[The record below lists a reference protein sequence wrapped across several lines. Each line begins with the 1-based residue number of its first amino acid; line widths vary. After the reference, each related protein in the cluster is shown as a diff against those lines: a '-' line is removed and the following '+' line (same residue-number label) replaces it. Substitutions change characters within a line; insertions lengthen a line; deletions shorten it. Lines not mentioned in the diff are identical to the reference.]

1 MPSFFQLLAN
11 SGISPLVPPHST
23 AFSSQK
29 SNSTEGGC
37 SDNEEEEK
45 HKLVTE
51 GKHKTWTRR
60 KCIWS
65 LFFIQSGGV
74 ELLLIS
80 HLPMFLLVV
89 QILELWK
96 LKGFVLKIQTKR
108 PPKIVAR
115 LLTFWTIRVIYN
127 IFNSDTRL
135 WNIDHFTILNEYVA
149 AMAILPF
156 VVGSLHNDLKLSI
169 YSNKVLIIGLG
180 GGSLDMFWHKR
191 FPWLNITIFEINPN
205 VVKLTE
211 KWFDAV
217 NDDTRHVFVQDGI
230 LAFNGKLNI
239 KRVRKAVNNND
250 SQLYDA
256 IVIDACDPIKNAS
269 IKYKNK
275 KQQETEFQQQMP
287 CPSSNLISPTFLG
300 LIKRKLTLKGV
311 AIFNLLPLENEEE
324 NVKRFVQRRLAAHF
338 PTCIRYKMAKQSNNI
353 LACLPYSIT
362 QRRKSSKEPT
372 ELTNEMFNF
381 WKIRLATLIREFGFK
396 ELLND
401 STLMNF

>member
-1 MPSFFQLLAN
+1 M
-11 SGISPLVPPHST
+11 GI
-23 AFSSQK
+23 
-29 SNSTEGGC
+29 
-37 SDNEEEEK
+37 
-45 HKLVTE
+45 
-51 GKHKTWTRR
+51 
-60 KCIWS
+60 
-65 LFFIQSGGV
+65 
-74 ELLLIS
+74 
-80 HLPMFLLVV
+80 
-89 QILELWK
+89 
-96 LKGFVLKIQTKR
+96 
-108 PPKIVAR
+108 
-115 LLTFWTIRVIYN
+115 IYN

-156 VVGSLHNDLKLSI
+156 VVGSLHNDLKLNI

-191 FPWLNITIFEINPN
+191 FPWIEVYLVLGVFYIVFLPNLNITIFEINPN

-230 LAFNGKLNI
+230 LAFNGKLIN
-239 KRVRKAVNNND
+239 VGGGRKAVNNND

-256 IVIDACDPIKNAS
+256 IVIDACDPIKNNS
-269 IKYKNK
+269 IKNKNK
-275 KQQETEFQQQMP
+275 KQQENNFQHQMP
-287 CPSSNLISPTFLG
+287 
-300 LIKRKLTLKGV
+300 
-311 AIFNLLPLENEEE
+311 
-324 NVKRFVQRRLAAHF
+324 
-338 PTCIRYKMAKQSNNI
+338 YI

-381 WKIRLATLIREFGFK
+381 WKIRLATLLREFGFK